1 MERKTIEE
9 LMDEVKQ
16 YANNWG
22 LKKIV
27 DNLKK
32 NTYYYFV
39 YFNYNR
45 PCCIIRKFKNA
56 IWKKGAPCCS
66 IYDVDNRKII
76 TFIPNVPYDIVQDK
90 DYIYVKFSSV
100 YAGVF
105 YITRSI
111 QTAHNVLRKEC
122 KNKKDNPFI
131 VINPKFYKNCMEQ
144 LKKFITNPSLKETI
158 NKLV

>member
-1 MERKTIEE
+1 
-9 LMDEVKQ
+9 MDEVKQ
-16 YANNWG
+16 YANNMEI
-22 LKKIV
+22 KKIV
-27 DNLKK
+27 DNLKE

-39 YFNYNR
+39 YFDEVR
-45 PCCIIRKFKNA
+45 LCCIIRKFKNA
-56 IWKKGAPCCS
+56 IWKKGAPYCS

-131 VINPKFYKNCMEQ
+131 VINPKFYKDCMEQ